1 MAYDQRGQKV
11 NKQVNINIES
21 SEKNFF
27 QQGINA
33 LNNKNYSFA
42 ASCFQKSF
50 NENDGNTDSEK
61 HYYLALALL
70 SGSRPRLHTFSSIHT
85 IEEQLQLAVKG
96 NPKLLKACI
105 LWSIVKYD
113 YYILNRISEKSPSA
127 KELVSQG
134 YSITRNDI
142 AELLFHIQASD
153 NEIWE
158 WMNSRR

>member
-11 NKQVNINIES
+11 NNQVNINIES

-33 LNNKNYSFA
+33 LKNKNYSFA
-42 ASCFQKSF
+42 VSCFEKSF
-50 NENDGNTDSEK
+50 NENDKITESEK

-70 SGSRPRLHTFSSIHT
+70 GGSRPRLHTLSSIQT
-85 IEEQLQLAVKG
+85 IEEHLQLAIKI
-96 NPKLLKACI
+96 NPKCSKECM
-105 LWSIVKYD
+105 LWAIVKYD
-113 YYILNRISEKSPSA
+113 YYILNRIAEKPPSA
-127 KELVSQG
+127 LDLAKQSYL
-134 YSITRNDI
+134 ITRDDI

-158 WMNSRR
+158 WLNSHH